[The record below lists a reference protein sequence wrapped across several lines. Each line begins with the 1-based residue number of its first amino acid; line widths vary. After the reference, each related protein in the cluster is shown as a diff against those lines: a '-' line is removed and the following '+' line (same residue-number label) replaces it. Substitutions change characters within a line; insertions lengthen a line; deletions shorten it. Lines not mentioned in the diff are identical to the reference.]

1 MSNNIDIAY
10 AVCIQ
15 AGVPV
20 ILWGPPGIGKTMRTQ
35 SIAKSLGKPLVE
47 QVCSTWDPTDVGL
60 PIVERRQDPELVE
73 RLKEDY
79 SNLSH
84 KEVVERLKELF
95 ESSHQCTGDQFARVP
110 PKWAVDCD
118 DNTILYLDE
127 FSCTPPAVQASALKI
142 VGERKCGDLALPK
155 GLSIAMSANPA
166 DQAAG
171 GWELA
176 PPMANRMVHLE
187 CSLSANDWCE
197 GMISGWP
204 EMDVPKLPSGWR
216 ELVPSKIA
224 LVAAYIRRFGES
236 HLLSVPED
244 EASQGR
250 AWPSPRS
257 WENLC
262 YLLAAAESCGVGPAV
277 INHLA
282 KGTIGHPAI
291 SFLTFCEQLDLPDPE
306 TLIADPS
313 LYEHFERGDKV
324 HATLASVAAAVA
336 ANNTKK
342 RWENGVQ
349 VMVRAA
355 DKGGTDIAAIAF
367 QSLIKTGMPAGAEI
381 DESVTRF
388 FPMLNAAGSME
399 NVG

>member
-35 SIAKSLGKPLVE
+35 SIAKSLGKSLVE

-60 PIVERRQDPELVE
+60 PVI
-73 RLKEDY
+73 K
-79 SNLSH
+79 
-84 KEVVERLKELF
+84 
-95 ESSHQCTGDQFARVP
+95 GDQFERVA

-118 DNTILYLDE
+118 DNTLLYLDE

-171 GWELA
+171 GWDLA

-187 CSLSANDWCE
+187 CSLSVNDWCD
-197 GMISGWP
+197 GMITGWP
-204 EMDVPKLPSGWR
+204 KMEVPKLSKGWR
-216 ELVPSKIA
+216 ELVPSKRA
-224 LVAAYIRRFGES
+224 LVTSYIRRFGQS
-236 HLLSVPED
+236 HLLALPED

-257 WENLC
+257 WDNLC
-262 YLLAAAESCGVGPAV
+262 YLLAAAESCGAEPAV
-277 INHLA
+277 ISHLT
-282 KGTIGHPAI
+282 KGTVGHPAI

-313 LYEHFERGDKV
+313 LYEHFERGDKA
-324 HATLASVAAAVA
+324 HATLASVAAAVLA
-336 ANNTKK
+336 KNTAK
-342 RWENGVQ
+342 RWENGIK
-349 VMVRAA
+349 VMLTAA
-355 DKGGTDIAAIAF
+355 EKGGTDVAAIACR
-367 QSLIKTGMPAGAEI
+367 SLLKGGMPANAVIPDDI
-381 DESVTRF
+381 DQL
-388 FPMLNAAGSME
+388 FPLFQAAGLVKE
-399 NVG
+399 